1 MARLALLS
9 LTIEESIA
17 IKQAFRVVYCPDG
30 FLNPVC
36 VKDRLKKVWGFTRQ
50 LICGSVNC

>member
-36 VKDRLKKVWGFTRQ
+36 GKDRLAKAWGFTRQ